1 MRIKHVQRGA
11 LFCLLLSSAT
21 MARAQ
26 QASQFHDRIAAIA
39 AGSDIAAR
47 RQAIT
52 VNLKSLGIEYLLD
65 EFTVTRFSGTNI
77 VAEIAGTKPTKM
89 LLLGA
94 HYDRIAQGN
103 GAVDNAA
110 SCAVLLGLLAKFKS
124 NPLEAY
130 TIRAVFFDLE
140 EGGLVGSQAYFA
152 KTRGAGLPELALNL
166 DIFGYGDT
174 LFATASSQDG
184 QLAKALEQA
193 SKEGSVALRWMPR
206 NQYPASDHRI
216 MMTAGIETVG
226 LALIDGKE
234 IDAIGQRGG
243 TEPRILTII
252 HTPEDTIDKIH
263 ADDIEKA
270 FPVLENLIR
279 FVDKQ

>member
-1 MRIKHVQRGA
+1 MRIKHVQSGIV
-11 LFCLLLSSAT
+11 LCLLLAYT
-21 MARAQ
+21 AVANAQ
-26 QASQFHDRIAAIA
+26 AAAQFHDRIAAIA
-39 AGSDIAAR
+39 SGSDAEAR
-47 RQAIT
+47 RLAIT
-52 VNLKSLGIEYLLD
+52 KALDSIGIQSRLD
-65 EFTVTRFSGTNI
+65 DFTTPTFSGTNI
-77 VAEIAGTKPTKM
+77 VAELAGTKPTKT

-94 HYDRIAQGN
+94 HYDRVAQGN

-124 NPLEAY
+124 NPLEGY

-140 EGGLVGSQAYFA
+140 ERGLVGSQAYFA
-152 KTRGAGLPELALNL
+152 KNRGAGLPDQALNL

-174 LFATASSQDG
+174 LFATASAQDG
-184 QLAKALEQA
+184 PLAAALQRAADEV
-193 SKEGSVALRWMPR
+193 SVPVRWMPR

-234 IDAIGQRGG
+234 IDALGQRGG
-243 TEPRILTII
+243 AEPRILTII

-263 ADDIEKA
+263 SEDIEKA
-270 FPVLENLIR
+270 FPVLEKLIR
-279 FVDKQ
+279 LLDKR

>member
-1 MRIKHVQRGA
+1 MTSKRLQWGIL
-11 LFCLLLSSAT
+11 LFFLLSSAT

-26 QASQFHDRIAAIA
+26 QASQFHDRIAEIA
-39 AGSDIAAR
+39 AGSDNAAR

-52 VNLKSLGIEYLLD
+52 EILKSLGIDYRLD
-65 EFTVTRFSGTNI
+65 EFTVTKFSGTNV
-77 VAEIAGTKPTKM
+77 VAEIAGIKPTKT

-94 HYDRIAQGN
+94 HYDRVPQGN

-110 SCAVLLGLLAKFKS
+110 SCAVLLALLARFKS

-130 TIRAVFFDLE
+130 TVRAVFFDLE

-152 KTRGAGLPELALNL
+152 KIRGALPDTALNL
-166 DIFGYGDT
+166 DILGYGDT
-174 LFATASSQDG
+174 LFATALSQDG
-184 QLAKALEQA
+184 RLAKALQQA
-193 SKEGSVALRWMPR
+193 SQEASVALRWMPR

-216 MMTAGIETVG
+216 MMNAGIETVG

-234 IDAIGQRGG
+234 IDPIGQRGG
-243 TEPRILTII
+243 AEPRILTII
-252 HTPEDTIDKIH
+252 HTPEDTIDKIRV
-263 ADDIEKA
+263 DDIEKA

-279 FVDKQ
+279 LLDKP